1 MKKILVLVLA
11 LVIVLVAGFSVTYAV
26 TVRKCEQVME
36 TVDVED
42 IVQCYVDYEF
52 GEYYYADNIAERDDT
67 YDYMV
72 FNPDREW
79 KLYCLTDKYEAARV
93 YAKVHNI

>member
-26 TVRKCEQVME
+26 TVRKCEQVIE

-42 IVQCYVDYEF
+42 IVQCYVDHEY
-52 GEYYYADNIAERDDT
+52 GEYYHADNITEYEDT
-67 YDYMV
+67 YGYFV
-72 FNPDREW
+72 CNPDREW
-79 KLYCLTDKYEAARV
+79 ELYCFTDMYKAAKV
-93 YAKVHNI
+93 YAEVHNI